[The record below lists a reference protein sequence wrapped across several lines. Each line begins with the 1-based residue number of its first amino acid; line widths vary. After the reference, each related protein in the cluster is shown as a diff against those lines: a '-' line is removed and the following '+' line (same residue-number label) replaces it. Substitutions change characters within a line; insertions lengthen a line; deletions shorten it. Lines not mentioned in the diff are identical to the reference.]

1 MTATAPRSPSRGS
14 VPAAARTGRGRGT
27 PMTPAAPRGVGRGS
41 VPAAAPAVG
50 VRVPQNGP
58 GR

>member
-1 MTATAPRSPSRGS
+1 MTATAPRS
-14 VPAAARTGRGRGT
+14 A
-27 PMTPAAPRGVGRGS
+27 GRGS
-41 VPAAAPAVG
+41 VPAAAPAAG